1 MRPLERDCNQTGMRF
16 RHGVAKR
23 SDEAH
28 GYTRLPLQLHVL
40 VEVDTIPESAVVY
53 VSSCIGLGQP
63 RQFVENSWHVVEKP
77 QGPSTSRSHQR
88 WAIPVLPGLERA
100 PLPAA
105 SRCSL
110 WCSTIAHH
118 RKCVLCGLAPSK
130 PCRASP
136 PQVWRL
142 TSEPRWRK
150 EVSI

>member
-28 GYTRLPLQLHVL
+28 GYTRLPLQLRVL
-40 VEVDTIPESAVVY
+40 VEVDTIPKSTVVCEP
-53 VSSCIGLGQP
+53 SCIGLVQP
-63 RQFVENSWHVVEKP
+63 RQFVGNSWRAVGTP
-77 QGPSTSRSHQR
+77 QGPSTSRNPQR
-88 WAIPVLPGLERA
+88 WATPVLPGRERG

-105 SRCSL
+105 SGCSL
-110 WCSTIAHH
+110 WCSTIADH
-118 RKCVLCGLAPSK
+118 RKCVLCGLAPNK